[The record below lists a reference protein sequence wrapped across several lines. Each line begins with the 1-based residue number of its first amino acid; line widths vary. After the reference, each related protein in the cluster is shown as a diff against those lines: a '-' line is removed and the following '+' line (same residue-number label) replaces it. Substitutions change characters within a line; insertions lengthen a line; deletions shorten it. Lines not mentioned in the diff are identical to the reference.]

1 MLLALDSSVGSSAA
15 VLDLDGAV
23 LAERSIIDTRRHAE
37 VVGELIVQCLAEAG
51 LDAREVTAVA
61 VGMGPGPFTGLRVG
75 IAAANAFAL
84 GLGIPALRVVSHD
97 AVALARLDDAEG
109 VEGGGV
115 HGGGADGGGV
125 APEARR
131 LLVTTDA
138 RRRERY
144 FSAYAGLDAHGVPV
158 RTLGPE
164 VGTDQAIEG
173 VTSEHGYARVDADHV
188 EASALGRLALRI
200 RKHGAKFAGPE
211 PLYLRSPDVTVA
223 AGRKRVST

>member
-15 VLDLDGAV
+15 VLDLDGGV

-37 VVGELIVQCLAEAG
+37 VVGELITECLTEAG
-51 LDAREVTAVA
+51 LDPRGVTAVA

-75 IAAANAFAL
+75 IAAASTFAL
-84 GLGIPALRVVSHD
+84 GRGIPTLRVVSHD
-97 AVALARLDDAEG
+97 AIALARLGDSD
-109 VEGGGV
+109 
-115 HGGGADGGGV
+115 GAAAAG
-125 APEARR
+125 AAAQARP

-144 FSAYAGLDAHGVPV
+144 FSAYSGLNANGVPV

-164 VGTDQAIEG
+164 VGTDEAIEG
-173 VTSEHGYARVDADHV
+173 VTSEHGYARFDADRV
-188 EASALGRLALRI
+188 EAGAVGRLALRI
-200 RKHGAKFAGPE
+200 HKHGGDDLAGPE